1 MRKVQ
6 SRMRKSVGEI
16 HEDKWRKYKKH
27 NVLSEQKSDEKAK
40 EVFNR
45 KPFYMVED
53 KTK

>member
-1 MRKVQ
+1 
-6 SRMRKSVGEI
+6 MRKSAGEI
-16 HEDKWRKYKKH
+16 HEDKWKSQSKH
-27 NVLSEQKSDEKAK
+27 NMLVEQHVDEKAK